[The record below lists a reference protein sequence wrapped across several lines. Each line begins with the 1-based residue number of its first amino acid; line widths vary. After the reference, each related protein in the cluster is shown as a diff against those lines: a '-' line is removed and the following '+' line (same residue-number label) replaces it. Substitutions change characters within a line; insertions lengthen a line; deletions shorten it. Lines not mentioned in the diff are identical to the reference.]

1 MKLSCTYTTSPIME
15 SWECQIRRCFRATVN
30 SLTAEEDA
38 EGAAGRCPRVNFHLS
53 LFLSRA
59 YNRLLRHQGIILWK
73 RIENPQ
79 LPFFKLQAPTC
90 SDCCRPRSA
99 VSRRMMERSQ

>member
-1 MKLSCTYTTSPIME
+1 ML
-15 SWECQIRRCFRATVN
+15 FRSATVN

-38 EGAAGRCPRVNFHLS
+38 EGAAGRCPRVNFHLT

-79 LPFFKLQAPTC
+79 LPFFKRPPVPIAVVRGAP
-90 SDCCRPRSA
+90 SVDG
-99 VSRRMMERSQ
+99 